1 MGLPARPGRPLG
13 GSPRPAPA
21 AQALRPLPLRRE
33 PRGRAGPWLPS
44 VGQIR
49 LAVGCVTSRGAD
61 RGIPGCSSS
70 VGDQRPFGIFDSGEG
85 GLTVLKEI
93 PERLP
98 LEPTI
103 YVAALRHFPYVPPY
117 QDEAR
122 AFAIITIAYRG
133 SRNWHPVVAH
143 GTTGA

>member
-61 RGIPGCSSS
+61 RGIPGCRSS
-70 VGDQRPFGIFDSGEG
+70 VGDQRPIAIFDSGVGRPTMLNE
-85 GLTVLKEI
+85 LRE
-93 PERLP
+93 PLP
-98 LEPTI
+98 LQPPI
-103 YVAALRHFPYVPPY
+103 YVA
-117 QDEAR
+117 
-122 AFAIITIAYRG
+122 
-133 SRNWHPVVAH
+133 
-143 GTTGA
+143 